1 METNNTL
8 ASIARLYE
16 KFIAN
21 KNESAAME
29 IEKEFPQIIQ
39 QDVKIVSAIKAA
51 LDIVTDNSY
60 PYTIVPKKSC
70 LEWLDKKLTGSE
82 TNEVHW
88 NPKDVIAGDNEVH
101 WNPKDVIAGDV
112 VCSKFFVFIYKG
124 TNNKGRVSSFFDVR
138 LDGKNEVGNGE
149 CHYITDI
156 DCMRPA
162 TDKERKLLF
171 DKLKSSIEAES
182 VNTKD

>member
-88 NPKDVIAGDNEVH
+88 NPKDVIAGD
-101 WNPKDVIAGDV
+101 V